1 MKKRYRL
8 YSSKNRKLTNEG
20 EITTIK
26 QEFIAL
32 YQEKME
38 ITTKKKAER
47 LVNGFFSTL
56 EEVLVKDDDLSILGF
71 RKFEITTQSARI
83 CRNPKTG
90 EKVKVPEKK
99 VVKFKVGKGL
109 AEKVAK

>member
-1 MKKRYRL
+1 M
-8 YSSKNRKLTNEG
+8 T
-20 EITTIK
+20 K
-26 QEFIAL
+26 QEFISL

-38 ITTKKKAER
+38 ISTKKEAER
-47 LVNGFFSTL
+47 LINGFFSTL
-56 EEVLVKDDDLSILGF
+56 EEILVNGDDLSIIGF
-71 RKFEITTQSARI
+71 GKFETTTKAARV

-90 EKVKVPEKK
+90 EEVKVPEKK

>member
-26 QEFIAL
+26 QEFRAL

-38 ITTKKKAER
+38 ITTKKKAES

-71 RKFEITTQSARI
+71 RKFETT
-83 CRNPKTG
+83 T
-90 EKVKVPEKK
+90 
-99 VVKFKVGKGL
+99 
-109 AEKVAK
+109 

>member
-1 MKKRYRL
+1 M
-8 YSSKNRKLTNEG
+8 T
-20 EITTIK
+20 K

-38 ITTKKKAER
+38 ITTKKEAER

-56 EEVLVKDDDLSILGF
+56 EDVLVKGDDLSVLGF
-71 RKFEITTQSARI
+71 GKFETTVQSART

-90 EKVKVPEKK
+90 EEIKVPEKK
-99 VVKFKVGKGL
+99 VVKFRVGKGL

>member
-1 MKKRYRL
+1 M
-8 YSSKNRKLTNEG
+8 T
-20 EITTIK
+20 K
-26 QEFIAL
+26 QEFISL

-38 ITTKKKAER
+38 ISTKKEAER
-47 LVNGFFSTL
+47 LINGFFSTL
-56 EEVLVKDDDLSILGF
+56 EEILVNGDDLSIIGF
-71 RKFEITTQSARI
+71 GKFETTTKAARV

-90 EKVKVPEKK
+90 EGVKVPEKK

>member
-1 MKKRYRL
+1 M
-8 YSSKNRKLTNEG
+8 T
-20 EITTIK
+20 K

-38 ITTKKKAER
+38 IATKKEGER
-47 LVNGFFSTL
+47 LINGFFSTL
-56 EEVLVKDDDLSILGF
+56 EEVLVNGDDLSVLGF
-71 RKFEITTQSARI
+71 GKFETTTQSART

-90 EKVKVPEKK
+90 EEIKVPEKK
-99 VVKFKVGKGL
+99 VVKFRVGKGL

>member
-1 MKKRYRL
+1 M
-8 YSSKNRKLTNEG
+8 T
-20 EITTIK
+20 K

-38 ITTKKKAER
+38 ITTKKEAER

-56 EEVLVKDDDLSILGF
+56 EEVLVNGDDLSVLGF
-71 RKFEITTQSARI
+71 GKFETTTQSART

-90 EKVKVPEKK
+90 EEIKVPEKK
-99 VVKFKVGKGL
+99 VVKFRVGKGL

>member
-1 MKKRYRL
+1 M
-8 YSSKNRKLTNEG
+8 T
-20 EITTIK
+20 K
-26 QEFIAL
+26 QKFISL

-38 ITTKKKAER
+38 ISTKKEAER
-47 LVNGFFSTL
+47 LINGFFSTL
-56 EEVLVKDDDLSILGF
+56 EEILVNGDDLSIIGF
-71 RKFEITTQSARI
+71 GKFETTTKAARV

-90 EKVKVPEKK
+90 EEVKVPEKK

>member
-1 MKKRYRL
+1 M
-8 YSSKNRKLTNEG
+8 T
-20 EITTIK
+20 K

-38 ITTKKKAER
+38 IATKKEAER
-47 LVNGFFSTL
+47 LINGFFTTI
-56 EEVLVKDDDLSILGF
+56 EEVLINGDDLSVLGF
-71 RKFEITTQSARI
+71 GKFETTTQSART

-90 EKVKVPEKK
+90 EEIKVPEKK
-99 VVKFKVGKGL
+99 VVKFRVGKGL

>member
-1 MKKRYRL
+1 M
-8 YSSKNRKLTNEG
+8 T
-20 EITTIK
+20 K

-38 ITTKKKAER
+38 IATKKEAER
-47 LVNGFFSTL
+47 LMNGFFSTL
-56 EEVLVKDDDLSILGF
+56 EEVLVNGDNLSVLGF
-71 RKFEITTQSARI
+71 GKFETTTQSART

-90 EKVKVPEKK
+90 EEIKVPEKK
-99 VVKFKVGKGL
+99 VVKFRVGKGL

>member
-1 MKKRYRL
+1 M
-8 YSSKNRKLTNEG
+8 T
-20 EITTIK
+20 K

-38 ITTKKKAER
+38 ITTKKEAER
-47 LVNGFFSTL
+47 LVNGFFSTI
-56 EEVLVKDDDLSILGF
+56 EEVLVNGDDLSVLGF
-71 RKFEITTQSARI
+71 GKFETTTQSART

-90 EKVKVPEKK
+90 EEIKVPEKK
-99 VVKFKVGKGL
+99 VVKFRIGKGL

>member
-1 MKKRYRL
+1 M
-8 YSSKNRKLTNEG
+8 T
-20 EITTIK
+20 K
-26 QEFIAL
+26 QEFISL

-38 ITTKKKAER
+38 ITTKKEAER

-56 EEVLVKDDDLSILGF
+56 EEVLVKGDDLSVLGF
-71 RKFEITTQSARI
+71 GKFETTTQSARI

-90 EKVKVPEKK
+90 EEIKVPEKK
-99 VVKFKVGKGL
+99 VVKFRVGKGL